1 MDVKVMTDAQRTA
14 ADIAVDVQALEH
26 LLSGVDGPAV
36 DDDIAER
43 ADQMVSDYSDG
54 DDYSGDYTVSAYIN
68 GVLDVEIDGRY
79 LANLNFWDVRQVA
92 LLVGFGGPTSR
103 IISNGGDDVAVV
115 VNWWNDNANV
125 TVYAPRL
132 AAIIFGLADDLSG
145 AN

>member
-1 MDVKVMTDAQRTA
+1 MKTVTKTGEQMARDVAVSLADDVMALEAILTGNTATQEIAQRIIEITA
-14 ADIAVDVQALEH
+14 DHTE
-26 LLSGVDGPAV
+26 
-36 DDDIAER
+36 E
-43 ADQMVSDYSDG
+43 DG
-54 DDYSGDYTVSAYIN
+54 DSPVDTYLA
-68 GVLDVEIDGRY
+68 GVLDVEIDGRFT
-79 LANLNFWDVRQVA
+79 NGGWDVRQVA

>member
-1 MDVKVMTDAQRTA
+1 MKTVTKTGEQMARDVAVSLADDVMALEAILTGNTATQEIAQRIIEITA
-14 ADIAVDVQALEH
+14 DHTE
-26 LLSGVDGPAV
+26 
-36 DDDIAER
+36 E
-43 ADQMVSDYSDG
+43 DG
-54 DDYSGDYTVSAYIN
+54 DSPVDTYLA

-103 IISNGGDDVAVV
+103 MISNGGDDVAIV